1 MITLAVD
8 FDKDHQKQSLYN
20 TLKHLKGLQVVTIKK
35 FRKKRSS
42 QENKYYW
49 GVVVK
54 ILSDEFGYLPDEM
67 HDVLKRLFLAYE
79 KPNQITGEVERFA
92 KSTTGL
98 TTEQAEQYY
107 ENIRIW
113 ALTEYS
119 ILIPLPNENL

>member
-8 FDKDHQKQSLYN
+8 FDQEAQKMSLYR
-20 TLKHLKGLQVVTIKK
+20 TMKHLKGLQIVTIKK
-35 FRKKRSS
+35 HRAKRSNS
-42 QENKYYW
+42 ENRYYW
-49 GVVVK
+49 GVVIK

-67 HDVLKRLFLAYE
+67 HEVLKRLFLAYE
-79 KPNQITGEVERFA
+79 KPNQITGEIERFA

-98 TTEQAEQYY
+98 TTEQAEEYY

-113 ALTEYS
+113 ALSEYS